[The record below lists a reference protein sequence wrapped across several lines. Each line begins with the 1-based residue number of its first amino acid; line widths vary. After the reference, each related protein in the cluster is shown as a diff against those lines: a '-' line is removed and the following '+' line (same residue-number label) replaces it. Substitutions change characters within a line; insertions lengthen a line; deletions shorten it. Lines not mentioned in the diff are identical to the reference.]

1 MKHGQSNVTIWAV
14 ISLCSFLMSKRH
26 QSQWLSNTKCP
37 SYTSL
42 QMISCYHPIK
52 RSFSTAQPLGL
63 VLKRPPF
70 IGHSPPIPPNPCSQP
85 SKVTPKTP
93 SHHQNSHEN
102 PQIRLQGPPQPKFR
116 GKPPNPCSQPS
127 KLAIDPPRGGVPPP
141 WGGVPPYVP
150 GTPSCRNRKFY
161 TAKRTRISGFP
172 GYPRGFSRFLAKKW
186 KIDRFSMK
194 SQWLSNTNSVLEVLG
209 VRNTGLGG
217 GTPPLGGGTP
227 PLGGSGVSFR
237 DIFTI
242 LRLFPISRVF

>member
-116 GKPPNPCSQPS
+116 GKPQNPCSQPS

-141 WGGVPPYVP
+141 WGGYPPMYRGPPPAETENSILRNALGFQVSR
-150 GTPSCRNRKFY
+150 GTPGDFHDFWLK
-161 TAKRTRISGFP
+161 SGKST
-172 GYPRGFSRFLAKKW
+172 GF
-186 KIDRFSMK
+186 
-194 SQWLSNTNSVLEVLG
+194 Q
-209 VRNTGLGG
+209 
-217 GTPPLGGGTP
+217 
-227 PLGGSGVSFR
+227 
-237 DIFTI
+237 
-242 LRLFPISRVF
+242 